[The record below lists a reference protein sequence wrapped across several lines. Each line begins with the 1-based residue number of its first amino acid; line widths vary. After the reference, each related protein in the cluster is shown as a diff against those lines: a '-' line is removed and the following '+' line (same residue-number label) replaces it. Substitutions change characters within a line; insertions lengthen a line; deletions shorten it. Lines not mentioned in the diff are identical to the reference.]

1 MKAPDWLNR
10 NTFHHSAF
18 IDKRK
23 LVEIKERKGLKISL
37 ALPTLN
43 EETSIGKT
51 IVILKAELQ
60 KRYPLLDEMAVVDS
74 GSTDRTREVAAK
86 YGADVHLA
94 EECLPE
100 LKTYTGKGENLWKSL
115 YILSGDIIV
124 WIDADITDIHP
135 KFVYGVLGPLLLREE
150 IKYVKAFY
158 QRPLML
164 EREIRTSGGGRV
176 TEILVRPL
184 FSAFYPELASL
195 LQPLSGE
202 YAGRREVLESLPFQV
217 GYGVETGLLM
227 DIYLKY
233 GQEAIAQVDMDS
245 RIHRNRSL
253 ADLGK
258 MAFGI
263 LHTFFSK
270 AAEHGKLS
278 IEADLAEDYI
288 MVRHKGGEYFIEKE
302 RLGPIHRPPMI
313 TVDEYRKKRGLLS
326 VHVSG
331 SSR

>member
-1 MKAPDWLNR
+1 VNASEWLKR

-18 IDKRK
+18 ADKKK
-23 LVEIKERKGLKISL
+23 LVEIKQEKGLKISL

-43 EETSIGKT
+43 EEKTIGKEL
-51 IVILKAELQ
+51 VILKAELQ
-60 KRYPLLDEMAVVDS
+60 KRYPLLDEIAVVDS
-74 GSTDRTREVAAK
+74 GSTDRTREVAAR
-86 YGADVHLA
+86 YGADIYLA

-100 LKTYTGKGENLWKSL
+100 LRPCRGKGENLWKSL
-115 YILSGDIIV
+115 YLLSGDIIV
-124 WIDADITDIHP
+124 WIDADISDIHP

-150 IKYVKAFY
+150 VKYAKAFY

-164 EREIRTSGGGRV
+164 EKGVRTLGGGRV

-184 FSAFYPELASL
+184 LAAFYPDLAFL

-202 YAGRREVLESLPFQV
+202 YAGRREVLESLPFRV

-227 DIYLKY
+227 DIYAKY
-233 GQEAIAQVDMDS
+233 GLGALAQVDMDS

-270 AAEHGKLS
+270 AAEHGLLS
-278 IEADLAEDYI
+278 IETELGKDYI
-288 MVRHKGGEYFIEKE
+288 MVRQKCNEYFVE
-302 RLGPIHRPPMI
+302 REERSLIHRPPMI
-313 TVDEYRKKRGLLS
+313 TVDQYREKRGLPVEDIPS
-326 VHVSG
+326 PP
-331 SSR
+331 R